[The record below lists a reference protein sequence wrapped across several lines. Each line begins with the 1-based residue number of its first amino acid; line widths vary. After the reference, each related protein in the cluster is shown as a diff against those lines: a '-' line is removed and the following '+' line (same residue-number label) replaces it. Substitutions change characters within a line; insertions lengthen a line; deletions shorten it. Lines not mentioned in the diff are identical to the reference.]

1 MKVHLYRLPP
11 FKKFGAGWLILN
23 EQDQLLVLNDENIP
37 ELKHIDLHAKHLEY
51 TVGMF
56 DFIKQGE
63 RPQILVL
70 DVTLEEAYNYIQME
84 MLLE

>member
-11 FKKFGAGWLILN
+11 FKKFGAGWLMLD
-23 EQDQLLVLNDENIP
+23 EQDRFLVFNDKSIP
-37 ELKHIDLHAKHLEY
+37 KVTDLDFNHEH
-51 TVGMF
+51 TINMF
-56 DFIKQGE
+56 DFIEQGE

-70 DVTLEEAYNYIQME
+70 DVTLQEAHNYIQME